1 MDLHEKIRT
10 LPPRPGV
17 YLYKNADGEV
27 IYVGK
32 AKNLRSRVR
41 SYLLEASQANAKTGS
56 LMRDAVDVDY
66 ILVDN
71 EHEALA
77 LENNL
82 IKQRKPRFNILLRDD
97 KTYPYVKLTLGDRWP
112 KVFVTRRL
120 RRDGSVYYG
129 PYFPG
134 NLAYRVVDLI
144 HRSFLLPSCKV
155 DLSRY
160 HARPCLQYYIGRCLG
175 PCVENLTTPEAYSEA
190 VRDAQ
195 LFLEGRT
202 ADLNKSLQQRMAAAA
217 ANEQYELAAK
227 YRDLL
232 VTIDQLSEK
241 QRIASVEDDDADV
254 FGYHSENGMIAVNLF
269 HLRGGKI
276 VDRREFFWEDLAEV
290 ITDPDESFDDSSEE
304 HALHG
309 VASTSKVLY
318 QGTTSVVPKRP
329 QNEGGALAPASA
341 GFEAGAFF
349 SALLKQLYID
359 QPWVPSTI
367 YVPVDFADRATLAS
381 LLADHTK
388 HRVEIAVPQ
397 RGEKRSLVD
406 LAAQNAK
413 QSYDQRFRVLAP
425 SRKAIQEAL
434 QDALMLEDLPRTI
447 ECFDISHIQG
457 AETVASMVVWE
468 DGEMKKSAYRK
479 FKIKTVEGVDD
490 FASMR
495 EVITRRYRALVR
507 DSDADAPAPNLGPS
521 APLTSDQGAS
531 YQGTTQRVPH
541 IWPVLPDLGM
551 KNPDQEPVDQG
562 TTSDVGMKNPDQEPL
577 DHGTTSHLP
586 EKPKLAGP
594 GLDFETRDS
603 REARRLPPTSHE
615 PYQGTTSQLAEKP
628 NLAGPGLDFETRDS
642 REARHLPPT
651 SHEPYQGTTSHLP
664 EKPNLAGPGLDF
676 ETRDSRE
683 ARRLLPTSHEPCQG
697 TTSVVPNEPKKKGAL
712 APEESSAE
720 EPVSEEAVLKGHGF
734 SRAINLTNKK
744 EALAPEER
752 GSNRRPLP
760 SLILIDGGVGQ
771 LHAAAEALESLG
783 LTTQPLASIA
793 KREEVIYLYGQ
804 EDEPVVLDRRSP
816 VLHLIQRIRD
826 ESHRFAITY
835 HRKRREMRD
844 RDSELLAIPGVGART
859 RQRLL
864 EHFGSLRSIAAANLD
879 SLAAVV
885 PPKTAEQIHN
895 HFHPSEAPNPLPV
908 LNQSR

>member
-254 FGYHSENGMIAVNLF
+254 FGYHCENGMIAVNLF

-276 VDRREFFWEDLAEV
+276 VDRREFFWEDLADL
-290 ITDPDESFDDSSEE
+290 ITDPDESLDDSSEE
-304 HALHG
+304 NALHA
-309 VASTSKVLY
+309 VASPSKSLY
-318 QGTTSVVPKRP
+318 QGTTSVVPKRL
-329 QNEGGALAPASA
+329 QNEEGALAPAS
-341 GFEAGAFF
+341 FNPSNFF

-359 QPWVPSTI
+359 QPYVPSSI
-367 YVPVDFADRATLAS
+367 YVPVDFSDKNTLAS
-381 LLADHTK
+381 LLAEHTK

-479 FKIKTVEGVDD
+479 FKIKSVEGVDD
-490 FASMR
+490 YASMR
-495 EVITRRYRALVR
+495 EVITRRYRALVP
-507 DSDADAPAPNLGPS
+507 DSDPDSLG
-521 APLTSDQGAS
+521 
-531 YQGTTQRVPH
+531 
-541 IWPVLPDLGM
+541 
-551 KNPDQEPVDQG
+551 
-562 TTSDVGMKNPDQEPL
+562 EPL
-577 DHGTTSHLP
+577 
-586 EKPKLAGP
+586 
-594 GLDFETRDS
+594 
-603 REARRLPPTSHE
+603 
-615 PYQGTTSQLAEKP
+615 YQGTTSPDQNP
-628 NLAGPGLDFETRDS
+628 NQPL
-642 REARHLPPT
+642 
-651 SHEPYQGTTSHLP
+651 Y
-664 EKPNLAGPGLDF
+664 
-676 ETRDSRE
+676 
-683 ARRLLPTSHEPCQG
+683 QG
-697 TTSVVPNEPKKKGAL
+697 TTSVVPNRPYKKGAL
-712 APEESSAE
+712 APAEQSAHPLPKESVLKAEESLKRG
-720 EPVSEEAVLKGHGF
+720 EAALKGHGF

-744 EALAPEER
+744 GALAPEER

-783 LTTQPLASIA
+783 ITTQPLASIA

-816 VLHLIQRIRD
+816 VLHLVQRIRD

-895 HFHPSEAPNPLPV
+895 HFHAAEAPLNPLPV
-908 LNQSR
+908 LNNT